1 MTRCE
6 TAEKILEYACEKENF
21 INRADKKFI
30 RTVFECGPSG
40 YVGCSNE
47 CRGVGLL
54 RRSGYMAD
62 IADYLLNLGAEKD
75 RAIIEIKPVLCAF
88 EKMKNTRS
96 GHIIYYRIGKKMGV
110 QAYADKIGISRR
122 HCRRL
127 YVKAMEEFLQHVIAN
142 GGASLVEKFEKQSNS
157 TENTQNYITCEEKN
171 AQNENCTA
179 NKKQRKI
186 YSHPIKNEQNIF
198 SDNIGKNANCSELC
212 KFSHKF
218 VSSYYHSGDYLN
230 CDDCTAYSAEQCP
243 DCCAKSCDKNSLNIA

>member
-21 INRADKKFI
+21 INRADKQFF
-30 RTVFECGPSG
+30 RTALECGPSG

-62 IADYLLNLGAEKD
+62 IAEYLLKLGIEKD

-88 EKMKNTRS
+88 EKMKNTRN

-110 QAYADKIGISRR
+110 QEYADKIGISRR

-127 YVKAMEEFLQHVIAN
+127 YVKAMEEFLNLVTFY
-142 GGASLVEKFEKQSNS
+142 GGAKLVEKFADATVFDESNEQKNANKASSCNS
-157 TENTQNYITCEEKN
+157 T
-171 AQNENCTA
+171 
-179 NKKQRKI
+179 RKI
-186 YSHPIKNEQNIF
+186 YTARKSTEKIFNASYHHSDDYLKENPCICTQKTDVVPADCCADCCEECKKNP
-198 SDNIGKNANCSELC
+198 C
-212 KFSHKF
+212 KFSAIS
-218 VSSYYHSGDYLN
+218 V
-230 CDDCTAYSAEQCP
+230 A
-243 DCCAKSCDKNSLNIA
+243 